1 MTISPPRPQIPPL
14 NSLRAF
20 EAAARLGGFSIAADE
35 LCVTP
40 GAIAQHVKALEAWVG
55 ADLFVRRSQG
65 VALTDLGIGV
75 IDEFSSAF
83 DHLGKAVQTLRSRA
97 TPTHIRIAALP
108 SIAQLWLSPKLPAI
122 RKAAPEITISVTA
135 LEKQP
140 NLQREP
146 FDISIFYG
154 DSFKQADGTVADI
167 HEVCK
172 DIILPVCSPSIA
184 ERLSHPSDLENETC
198 IHDASWSED
207 WSNWITSA
215 LPNQTVKLAGPVF
228 SLYGLAIEE
237 ARNGAGVMM
246 GHQALIA
253 NDLASGR
260 LVTPF
265 KHSLQLNRALT
276 ISTAKSAEESRFL
289 KLVIDTLLKGRDNR
303 EKC

>member
-1 MTISPPRPQIPPL
+1 MAISPPRPKIPPL

-40 GAIAQHVKALEAWVG
+40 GAVAQHVKALEAWVG
-55 ADLFVRRSQG
+55 ADLFDRRSQG
-65 VALTDLGIGV
+65 VKLTDLGVGV
-75 IDEFSSAF
+75 IDEFSAAF
-83 DHLGKAVQTLRSRA
+83 DHLGQAVQTLRSRA

-108 SIAQLWLSPKLPAI
+108 SIAQLWLSPKLPSI

-146 FDISIFYG
+146 FDISIFYCDNSEILG
-154 DSFKQADGTVADI
+154 KAVTNT

-172 DIILPVCSPSIA
+172 DVILPVCSPSVA
-184 ERLSHPSDLENETC
+184 ERLNHPSDLNHEIC
-198 IHDASWSED
+198 IHDASWSDD
-207 WSNWITSA
+207 WSNWVSSA
-215 LPNQTVKLAGPVF
+215 QQYKTINLEGPVF
-228 SLYGLAIEE
+228 SLYGLAVEE

-253 NDLASGR
+253 NDLKSGR

-265 KHSLQLNRALT
+265 EHSIELNRTLT
-276 ISTAKSAEESRFL
+276 ISTIKSANENPFL
-289 KLVIDTLLKGRDNR
+289 KLIIETILK
-303 EKC
+303 E